1 MSLTVEENIKA
12 QLEVRKNAHIMLVD
26 GMSKLKT
33 HKVKEVQS
41 SVFNVSG
48 LKWKLIVYP
57 AGEDGTK
64 EYLSFY
70 LKIKDKKSLGPN
82 WEVKCSFKLTIVP
95 QNGFNRCQ
103 SSEWLTESYNANQR
117 IIGEDSFISYEELKK
132 KYLVNDKV
140 VFCADITDV
149 RPNFPVT
156 NTIPRTI
163 GTAERI
169 TLTEVSKKD
178 SRFTWKITQF
188 SSFDVGDYHFS
199 NEFKLGQR
207 RWKLKMF
214 PKGCGTGKGS
224 YLSLFLTV
232 GDFVTADPMAKT
244 LAVYKLR
251 LLDQFKRNHYETSIH
266 T

>member
-33 HKVKEVQS
+33 QKVMQVQS

-48 LKWKLIVYP
+48 LKWMLIVYP
-57 AGEDGTK
+57 AGKDGTK

-95 QNGFNRCQ
+95 QNGFNRCH
-103 SSEWLTESYNANQR
+103 SIEGIESYNANQT

-140 VFCADITDV
+140 VFCADVTDV
-149 RPNFPVT
+149 QPNFPVT

-169 TLTEVSKKD
+169 TLTDVSKKD

-207 RWKLKMF
+207 RWKLKMY
-214 PKGCGTGKGS
+214 PKGCATGKGD

-232 GDFVTADPMAKT
+232 SDYNSPMAKT

-251 LLDQFKRNHYETSIH
+251 VLDQLKRNHFETSIY